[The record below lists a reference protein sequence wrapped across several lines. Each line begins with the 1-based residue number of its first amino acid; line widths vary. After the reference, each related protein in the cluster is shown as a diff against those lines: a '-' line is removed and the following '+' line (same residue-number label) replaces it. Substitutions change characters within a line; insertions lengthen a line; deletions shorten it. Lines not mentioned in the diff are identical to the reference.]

1 MRNKSNKIKV
11 LQVNKL
17 YYPWIGGMEKVVQD
31 LAEGL
36 NGKLE
41 VEVLACQPKGKGRA
55 EYINGVKVTKAGSVG
70 IVCGMPISFSFPF
83 LLAKKS
89 REVDIIH
96 FQMPFPL
103 ADISYLLFGSR
114 KPKIV
119 ATYQSDIVRQRKL
132 MLFYKPLL
140 LKFLDIVNKIIVTS
154 PNMLKTSKYLKT
166 FKYKCSVVPLGIDIN
181 YLKNS
186 NAKKINLSKDKD
198 EKIILFVGR
207 LSYYKGVE
215 YLIEAMQWVIRKSK
229 LLILGDGKLRAQLEE
244 RSRFLGVQDRV
255 IFLGKLSQEELKYCY
270 EVCDI
275 FVLPSVE
282 VSEAFGLVLIERGK
296 EKITDFNP
304 DKIINRYIKLYE
316 ETLNAKN

>member
-1 MRNKSNKIKV
+1 
-11 LQVNKL
+11 
-17 YYPWIGGMEKVVQD
+17 
-31 LAEGL
+31 
-36 NGKLE
+36 
-41 VEVLACQPKGKGRA
+41 
-55 EYINGVKVTKAGSVG
+55 
-70 IVCGMPISFSFPF
+70 
-83 LLAKKS
+83 
-89 REVDIIH
+89 
-96 FQMPFPL
+96 
-103 ADISYLLFGSR
+103 
-114 KPKIV
+114 
-119 ATYQSDIVRQRKL
+119 
-132 MLFYKPLL
+132 
-140 LKFLDIVNKIIVTS
+140 
-154 PNMLKTSKYLKT
+154 MLKTSKYLKT